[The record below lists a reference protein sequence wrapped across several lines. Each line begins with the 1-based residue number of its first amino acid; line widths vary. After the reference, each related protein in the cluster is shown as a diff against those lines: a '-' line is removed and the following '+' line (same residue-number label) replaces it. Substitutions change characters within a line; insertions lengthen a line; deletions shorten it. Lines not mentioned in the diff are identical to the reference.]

1 MQKVTLIAV
10 GNLKEKYLREAFSEY
25 SRRLSPLCKFTL
37 TEINEGF
44 LPSNPSDKQIEACL
58 EEEGKK
64 ILAAIPE
71 NCDIIALCVEGSQLS
86 SEELASFMEKSG
98 ANGKS
103 GVCFIIGGSHGLSSK
118 VKARADKKLSFSK
131 MTFPHQLFRVMCAE
145 QVYRAY
151 MINTG
156 TKYHK

>member
-71 NCDIIALCVEGSQLS
+71 NCDVLPLCVEGTQLS
-86 SEELASFMEKSG
+86 SEELALYFEKSASKG
-98 ANGKS
+98 KNGI
-103 GVCFIIGGSHGLSSK
+103 CFIIGGSHGLSDK
-118 VKARADKKLSFSK
+118 VKMRADKKLSFSK

-145 QVYRAY
+145 QIYRAY